1 MAYKSDKTAPSATLD
16 QILANSITHGIGVA
30 LSIAGL
36 VVLIIHASEPGE
48 WLAAGQL
55 PRLRHFIDHPLPGL
69 HRISL
74 AGPTG
79 PSRLSCSA
87 STHSAILVLIAG
99 TYTPFLLT
107 QMRNGLGWTVF
118 GIVWGAALLVLILKL
133 ALKSKFEK
141 PPVWLYLLLG
151 WMGVLVFLNTFRTMG
166 QLSIWFLLIGGI
178 FYSVGVIFYRWK
190 SLPFAHAI
198 WHIFVILGSTFHYFS
213 VLYLA

>member
-1 MAYKSDKTAPSATLD
+1 MAYKPDRNAPGTTLD

-36 VVLIIHASEPGE
+36 VILIIRAVNQGSGWRLASYLVFG
-48 WLAAGQL
+48 
-55 PRLRHFIDHPLPGL
+55 
-69 HRISL
+69 ISL
-74 AGPTG
+74 II
-79 PSRLSCSA
+79 LYLA
-87 STHSAILVLIAG
+87 STVYHSFANRPIKAFLQRIDHSAILVLIAG

-141 PPVWLYLLLG
+141 PPVWLYLVLG
-151 WMGVLVFLNTFRTMG
+151 WMGVLVFLNTFRKIG
-166 QLSIWFLLIGGI
+166 SLSIWFLLLGGI
-178 FYSVGVIFYRWK
+178 MYSVGVIFYRWK
-190 SLPFAHAI
+190 SMPFAHAI

-213 VLYLA
+213 VLYLT